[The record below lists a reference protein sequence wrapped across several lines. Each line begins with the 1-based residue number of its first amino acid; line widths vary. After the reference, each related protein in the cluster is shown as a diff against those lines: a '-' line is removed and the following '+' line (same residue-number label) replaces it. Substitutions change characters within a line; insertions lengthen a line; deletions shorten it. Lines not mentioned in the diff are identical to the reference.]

1 FPNVPVISLNMS
13 ALDTAPGFKLT
24 LPLLAKFAHA
34 IVAGDFLMLL
44 ANQCRPYE
52 DVPGT
57 TDALVAHW
65 QEQILTV
72 WSGKRVPRYAA
83 IKKMY
88 PQIVADFRALAKHGS
103 PRARVGIVGEIYM
116 KYSPMGN
123 NHLADF
129 LEAEGAEVVIPGLLD
144 FCMYC
149 VCNSF
154 EDRKLYGGGILKYLG
169 SRVIYKY
176 FLNKQRDIINTLK
189 RDGTF
194 SAPMPFS
201 RTYALAEEYIGRGV
215 KMGEGWLLTVEMAEL
230 LEEGVPNIVCTQPF
244 GCLPNHIVG
253 KGMINEIKSKHP
265 EANIVPIDYDP
276 GASEI
281 NQQNRIKMMLAS
293 ATRGGVA
300 HADV

>member
-1 FPNVPVISLNMS
+1 
-13 ALDTAPGFKLT
+13 
-24 LPLLAKFAHA
+24 
-34 IVAGDFLMLL
+34 
-44 ANQCRPYE
+44 
-52 DVPGT
+52 
-57 TDALVAHW
+57 
-65 QEQILTV
+65 
-72 WSGKRVPRYAA
+72 
-83 IKKMY
+83 
-88 PQIVADFRALAKHGS
+88 
-103 PRARVGIVGEIYM
+103 
-116 KYSPMGN
+116 
-123 NHLADF
+123 
-129 LEAEGAEVVIPGLLD
+129 
-144 FCMYC
+144 
-149 VCNSF
+149 
-154 EDRKLYGGGILKYLG
+154 GGGILKYLG